1 MNINL
6 HIDSI
11 VLDGIELGPGQ
22 HHLLHEMVTAELTT
36 LLNADTMRGVNSSF
50 QDARSVSGGAISFGG
65 NTAALGTQ
73 LAQRIHGSIIGTGSG
88 QLPQGGGLRQ

>member
-1 MNINL
+1 MNVNL

-36 LLNADTMRGVNSSF
+36 LLGADPMQGMKPSF
-50 QDARSVSGGAISFGG
+50 QDARSVSGGAITFGG

-73 LAQRIHGSIIGTGSG
+73 LAQSIHGSIIGPGNGHLSHD
-88 QLPQGGGLRQ
+88 GGLRQ